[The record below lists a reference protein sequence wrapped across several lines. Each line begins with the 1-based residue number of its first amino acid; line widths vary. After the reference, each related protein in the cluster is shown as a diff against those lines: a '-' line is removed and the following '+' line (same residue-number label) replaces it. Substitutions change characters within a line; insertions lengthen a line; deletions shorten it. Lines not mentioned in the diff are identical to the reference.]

1 MQQCSV
7 ALERFWKM
15 SVTNEEAFWGSITV
29 PSKVFDHV
37 NHELLIT
44 RWLWLSLPDVK
55 IHLKLLRPSKAKCA
69 HQ

>member
-1 MQQCSV
+1 
-7 ALERFWKM
+7 M
-15 SVTNEEAFWGSITV
+15 SVTNEEVFWGSITV
-29 PSKVFDHV
+29 PSKVFDRV

-55 IHLKLLRPSKAKCA
+55 THLKLLRPSKTKFA